1 MPLSSNIGFADAV
14 LLLLASQHAQ
24 LTALIVALA
33 FGFLVG
39 AFGHVVNAKWL
50 ILTGITIIGGASA
63 YFLIYAEAGTR

>member
-1 MPLSSNIGFADAV
+1 VV

-24 LTALIVALA
+24 LTALIIVLA

-39 AFGHVVNAKWL
+39 TAGHMMRAPWL
-50 ILTGITIIGGASA
+50 ILTGILLIGLASA